1 MAFGKFA
8 YFMAFN
14 INENINIKFD
24 FTRVIFLC
32 SH

>member
-14 INENINIKFD
+14 INIKFD
-24 FTRVIFLC
+24 FTRVIFMC